1 MRFLPKPLAAALAL
15 ALALPGALPAR
26 AGEGIPITHYG
37 TGLYGMPFAVALA
50 KGYFKEAG
58 LDIDGIIT
66 APGGGTAVRN
76 VLANTL
82 PYGEA
87 GILPIIAAK
96 NAGNDVVIVNAS
108 VDSAA
113 DAVFVG
119 RLDGTAASIHDL
131 VGRKVA
137 ITQPKSGSEFML
149 KMALSNAGIDLAK
162 VQLVA
167 AGGVNEGLQLLRN
180 GSVDAAILG
189 EPLFTREAA
198 KYKVVVDLA
207 KYIPEFAQTVGFTTR
222 AYASQNADKIR
233 AIVAARRRAVD
244 DIYADPKAAAKH
256 IAKAYERVPEAL
268 LEQVIVRMA
277 AQKYWSRGDFT
288 KAGLAANVKGLQL
301 VKVIDVDRVDWNALI
316 DQSYLPADLQRPL

>member
-1 MRFLPKPLAAALAL
+1 MSPRLKPLAAAAL
-15 ALALPGALPAR
+15 FVALALPAR
-26 AGEGIPITHYG
+26 AGESLPITHYG
-37 TGLYGMPFAVALA
+37 TGLYGMPFAIALA

-58 LDIDGIIT
+58 VDIDGIIT
-66 APGGGTAVRN
+66 SPGGGTAVRN
-76 VLANTL
+76 VLANSF

-119 RLDGTAASIHDL
+119 RLDAPFASIQDL

-149 KMALSNAGIDLAK
+149 KMALSNAGIDIAK

-167 AGGVNEGLQLLRN
+167 AGGVMEGLTLLRN
-180 GSVDAAILG
+180 GTVDAAILG
-189 EPLFTREAA
+189 EPLFTRDA
-198 KYKVVVDLA
+198 KNWKVVVDLA
-207 KYIPEFAQTVGFTTR
+207 KHIPALAQTVGFTTR
-222 AYASQNADKIR
+222 AFAEKNADKVR
-233 AIVAARRRAVD
+233 AVIAARRRAVD
-244 DIYADPKAAAKH
+244 DIYADPKAAAAL
-256 IAKAYERVPEAL
+256 IAKAYERVPPAL
-268 LEQVIVRMA
+268 VEQVVVRMA

-288 KAGLAANVKGLQL
+288 KEGLAANVQGLRL
-301 VKVIDVDRVDWNALI
+301 VQVIDADKVDWNALI
-316 DQSYLPADLQRPL
+316 DQSYLPADLRRQLQD

>member
-1 MRFLPKPLAAALAL
+1 MHFRLKPLAAAALLASVL
-15 ALALPGALPAR
+15 AAPVR
-26 AGEGIPITHYG
+26 AGESLPITHYG
-37 TGLYGMPFAVALA
+37 SGLYGMPFAVALG

-66 APGGGTAVRN
+66 SPGGGTAVRN
-76 VLANTL
+76 VLANSL

-119 RLDGTAASIHDL
+119 LPDSKIASIQAL
-131 VGRKVA
+131 AGRKVA

-149 KMALSNAGIDLAK
+149 KMALSNAGVAIDK
-162 VQLVA
+162 VTLVA
-167 AGGVNEGLQLLRN
+167 AGGINEGLVLLRN

-189 EPLFTREAA
+189 EPLFSREA
-198 KYKVVVDLA
+198 KNYKVVVDLA
-207 KYIPEFAQTVGFTTR
+207 KHIPRLAQTVGFTTR
-222 AYASQNADKIR
+222 AYAEKNADRIR
-233 AIVAARRRAVD
+233 AVIAARRKAVD
-244 DIYADPKAAAKH
+244 AIYADPKAAAAL
-256 IAKAYERVPEAL
+256 IAPAYSRIPLPL
-268 LEQVIVRMA
+268 LEQVIARMA

-288 KAGLAANVKGLQL
+288 KEGLAANILGLRL
-301 VKVIDVDRVDWNALI
+301 VKVIDADKVDWNALI
-316 DQSYLPADLQRPL
+316 DQSYLPADLRRPL

>member
-1 MRFLPKPLAAALAL
+1 MRFSPKPLAAALCL
-15 ALALPGALPAR
+15 AFAAALPAR
-26 AGEGIPITHYG
+26 AGESIPITHYG

-58 LDIDGIIT
+58 IDIDGIIT

-76 VLANTL
+76 VLANPL

-87 GILPIIAAK
+87 GILPILAAK

-119 RLDGTAASIHDL
+119 RLDGSAASIQDL

-162 VQLVA
+162 VQLIT
-167 AGGVNEGLQLLRN
+167 AGGVNEGIQLLRN
-180 GSVDAAILG
+180 GTVDAAILG
-189 EPLFTREAA
+189 EPLYTREAA

-207 KYIPEFAQTVGFTTR
+207 KHIPQFAQTVGFTTR
-222 AYASQNADKIR
+222 EFASKNADKIR
-233 AIVAARRRAVD
+233 AIIAARRKAVD

-256 IAKAYERVPEAL
+256 IAKAYERIPEAL
-268 LEQVIVRMA
+268 LEDVVVRMA

-288 KAGLAANVKGLQL
+288 KEGLAANVKGLKL
-301 VKVIDVDRVDWNALI
+301 VEVIKVDQIDWNSII
-316 DQSYLPADLQRPL
+316 DQAYLPADLRRPL

>member
-1 MRFLPKPLAAALAL
+1 MRNPSQPLAAAALILAF
-15 ALALPGALPAR
+15 ALPAR
-26 AGEGIPITHYG
+26 AGESIPITHYG
-37 TGLYGMPFAVALA
+37 NGLYGMPFAVALA

-58 LDIDGIIT
+58 VDIDGIIT

-87 GILPIIAAK
+87 GILPILAAK

-119 RLDGTAASIHDL
+119 RLDGAASSIQDL

-149 KMALSNAGIDLAK
+149 KMALSNAGIDIAK
-162 VQLVA
+162 VQLVT
-167 AGGVNEGLQLLRN
+167 AGGVNEGLVLLRN

-189 EPLFTREAA
+189 EPIYSREAN
-198 KYKVVVDLA
+198 KYKVVVDLS
-207 KYIPEFAQTVGFTTR
+207 KHIPQLAQTVGFTTR
-222 AYASQNADKIR
+222 GYAAKNAAKIR
-233 AIVAARRRAVD
+233 AIIAARRKAVD
-244 DIYADPKAAAKH
+244 DIYADPKAAAKL

-268 LEQVIVRMA
+268 IEQVILRMA

-301 VKVIDVDRVDWNALI
+301 VKVIDVDQVDWNALI
-316 DQSYLPADLQRPL
+316 DQSYLPEDLKRPL

>member
-1 MRFLPKPLAAALAL
+1 MRFRSKPLTAAALVL
-15 ALALPGALPAR
+15 AFALPAR
-26 AGEGIPITHYG
+26 AAESIPITHYG

-58 LDIDGIIT
+58 IDIDGIIT

-87 GILPIIAAK
+87 GILPILAAK

-119 RLDGTAASIHDL
+119 RLDGAASSIQDL

-162 VQLVA
+162 VQFIT
-167 AGGVNEGLQLLRN
+167 AGGVNEGLVLLRN

-189 EPLFTREAA
+189 EPIYSREA
-198 KYKVVVDLA
+198 KNYKVVVDLG
-207 KYIPEFAQTVGFTTR
+207 KYIPALAQTVGFTTR
-222 AYASQNADKIR
+222 DYAAKNAGKIR
-233 AIVAARRRAVD
+233 ALIAARRKAVD
-244 DIYADPKAAAKH
+244 DIYADPKAAAKL

-268 LEQVIVRMA
+268 IEQVVVRMA

-301 VKVIDVDRVDWNALI
+301 VKVIDVDQVDWNALI
-316 DQSYLPADLQRPL
+316 DQSYLPDDLKRPL